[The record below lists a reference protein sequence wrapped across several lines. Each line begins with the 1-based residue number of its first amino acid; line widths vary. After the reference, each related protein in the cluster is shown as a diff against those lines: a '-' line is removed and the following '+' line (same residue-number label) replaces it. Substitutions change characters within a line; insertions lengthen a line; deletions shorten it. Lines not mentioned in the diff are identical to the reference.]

1 MATNEEE
8 LSVILSLKD
17 QFSRQITNPLAKM
30 EVLRKSFET
39 VGRSAKLAAGI
50 IAGSFALT
58 ARTILNSADELV
70 KLNSITGISIE
81 KLQKL
86 GLAAE
91 LNGSSM
97 GELAAGLKHLSRNA
111 SEAARGSDIAAATF
125 KKLGINVLGANG
137 EVKES
142 EQLFNDVVIAIS
154 KMQNKS
160 EQTAVAMQLLRRSGQ
175 SLLPLIKQG
184 AEGFDKIG
192 KIAEDMGIVIKSETV
207 EALETFGDQLTVLKK
222 AGQALVAEGLL
233 VIANSLPDIIDGF
246 FIFAETVNDVKRKF
260 NDLISTIGVF
270 GEASKGFVNRT
281 VEAVGKVVTNIPEL
295 FEAVTENSE
304 AFWKGFKEGAQEVA
318 GFAEKAAIDA
328 QKKINENQLQF
339 EDEKRLLNAFRER
352 VQGAIKAVAELGAA
366 NKDLAKT
373 ITGGPASIEGAMEKL
388 FEAQKNSMVTYRA
401 TGDQMRHLEED
412 IKLAKDAYEEYLK
425 LATKDGDVPIEEA

>member
-1 MATNEEE
+1 M
-8 LSVILSLKD
+8 V
-17 QFSRQITNPLAKM
+17 
-30 EVLRKSFET
+30 
-39 VGRSAKLAAGI
+39 VGRGAKFAAGI

-160 EQTAVAMQLLRRSGQ
+160 EQTAVAMQLLGRSGQ

-260 NDLISTIGVF
+260 NYLISTIFVF
-270 GEASKGFVNRT
+270 S
-281 VEAVGKVVTNIPEL
+281 
-295 FEAVTENSE
+295 
-304 AFWKGFKEGAQEVA
+304 
-318 GFAEKAAIDA
+318 
-328 QKKINENQLQF
+328 
-339 EDEKRLLNAFRER
+339 
-352 VQGAIKAVAELGAA
+352 
-366 NKDLAKT
+366 
-373 ITGGPASIEGAMEKL
+373 
-388 FEAQKNSMVTYRA
+388 
-401 TGDQMRHLEED
+401 
-412 IKLAKDAYEEYLK
+412 
-425 LATKDGDVPIEEA
+425 